1 MDVNIRVIRP
11 DELQAF
17 RIALGASFGENAT
30 QEAWDP
36 TWENVFEHDRLFV
49 AMDEDLVAGT
59 AGNFS
64 LTMTVPGGELPTA
77 GLTVV
82 GVLPTHRRKGIAR
95 QLMRFQLEDA
105 RKHKEPLSILW
116 ASEDVIYQRFGYGLA
131 ASQLRINVD
140 RSHTSFRLNQEPEGR
155 ARLLDADEAL
165 KVLPDIYERVRVGTP
180 GMLARSPE
188 WWQYHRL
195 FDPKENRGGA
205 SKLMIVAWEDEGTAE
220 AYALYRFKEKWNYDT
235 GISDSEVWVLE
246 TVATSASATQ
256 QLWNYLFGI
265 DLVQKVLGYFMPV
278 DHPLP
283 LMALEPRHLKMTVN
297 DAIWLR
303 AVDVQEAL
311 ANRAYVIEDSLTFRL
326 SDAFCDWN
334 EGTWTL
340 SARSGGHSVD
350 RFDGDPELALDSCDL
365 GAIYL
370 GGTTVTELHR
380 AGRVQ
385 ELKSGAVA
393 KADAMFRT
401 DRKPW
406 CPEIF

>member
-1 MDVNIRVIRP
+1 MDVDIRVIRP
-11 DELQAF
+11 EELPAF
-17 RIALGASFGENAT
+17 RTALGAAFGDDEMR
-30 QEAWDP
+30 EEWDP
-36 TWENVFEHDRLFV
+36 VWENVFENDRLFV
-49 AMDEDLVAGT
+49 AMDEDLVSGT

-64 LTMTVPGGELPTA
+64 FTMTVPGGELPTA

-82 GVLPTHRRKGIAR
+82 GVPPTHRRKGIAR
-95 QLMRFQLEDA
+95 KLMRFQIEDA
-105 RKHKEPLSILW
+105 RKRKEPLSILW
-116 ASEDVIYQRFGYGLA
+116 ASEDAIYQRFGYGLGV
-131 ASQLRINVD
+131 SQMRIESE
-140 RSHTSFRLNQEPEGR
+140 RGHTDFRLAAEPAGR
-155 ARLLDADEAL
+155 ARLLTREEAA
-165 KVLPDIYERVRVGTP
+165 KVLPDVYERVRIGTP

-195 FDPKENRGGA
+195 FDPKEDRDGA
-205 SKLMIVAWEDEGTAE
+205 GKMMVVVWEDEGRAE
-220 AYALYRFKEKWNYDT
+220 AYALYRFKEKWAFDT
-235 GISDSEVWVLE
+235 GVSSSEVLVFESL
-246 TVATSASATQ
+246 ATSVPATQ

-265 DLVQKVLGYFMPV
+265 DLAQKVIGYFLPV

-283 LMALEPRHLKMTVN
+283 LMVLEPRRLKMGIN
-297 DAIWLR
+297 DSIWLR

-311 ANRAYVIEDSLTFRL
+311 ANRSYALQETLTFAL
-326 SDAFCDWN
+326 SDPFCEWN
-334 EGTWTL
+334 DGIWKL
-340 SARSGGHSVD
+340 SAPSGGHSVD

-380 AGRVQ
+380 AGRIQ
-385 ELKSGAVA
+385 ELKPGAIA